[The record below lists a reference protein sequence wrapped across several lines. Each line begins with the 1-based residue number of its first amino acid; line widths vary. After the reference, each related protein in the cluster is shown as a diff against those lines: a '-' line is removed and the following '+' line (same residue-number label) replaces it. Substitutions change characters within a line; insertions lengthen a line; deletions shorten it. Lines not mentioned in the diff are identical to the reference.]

1 MLATEITN
9 HVAQALARLMQQYK
23 GAPNLEAILTAL
35 IVQIQDLEDAI
46 FDLDE
51 GRQLYN
57 GTTYPAIGAQL
68 DGIGDLVGAPRSGL
82 TDEEYLFLILGTI
95 AKNTSDTTISAVQNV
110 IQFLFQPEGFHLY
123 EVFPAAVG
131 FDFSTTPVDESFFS
145 LLIEI
150 IKQSLG
156 AGISLDYVVQYSAT
170 NPFAFVD
177 VYGILPDFPNGNGFD
192 DLLVP
197 GQGGLFAE
205 LIYSNPDS

>member
-1 MLATEITN
+1 MLATLIPN
-9 HVAQALARLMQQYK
+9 HVEQALARLMEQYK
-23 GAPNLEAILTAL
+23 GEPNIEAILTAL
-35 IVQIQDLEDAI
+35 IDQIQDLEDAI
-46 FDLDE
+46 FSLDE

-57 GTTYPAIGAQL
+57 GSTYPAVGAQL
-68 DGIGDLVGAPRSGL
+68 DGIGALVGALRNGL

-131 FDFSTTPVDESFFS
+131 FDFSNTPVDPSFFN
-145 LLIEI
+145 LLIGI
-150 IKQSLG
+150 IQASLG
-156 AGISLDYVVQYSAT
+156 AGISLDYVVQYSAA

-177 VYGILPDFPNGNGFD
+177 LFGILPDFPNGNGFD